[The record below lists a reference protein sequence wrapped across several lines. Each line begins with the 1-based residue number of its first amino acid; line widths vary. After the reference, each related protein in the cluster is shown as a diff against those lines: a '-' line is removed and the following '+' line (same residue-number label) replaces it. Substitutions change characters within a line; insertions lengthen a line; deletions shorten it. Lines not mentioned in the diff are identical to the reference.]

1 MFFKKKKKN
10 EESSSEDTNSTQ
22 EVTETASTNKDGEDT
37 AMSENTNVEETAATE
52 TEATSA
58 TDTENLTVPAEEL
71 EILNRYR
78 VAGEDCI
85 KELGNMEIRKARI
98 IASYGQLE
106 QASQQKL
113 MQIGKDLG
121 IAEGTGW
128 SVNPD
133 GSVVINSVATADESE

>member
-1 MFFKKKKKN
+1 
-10 EESSSEDTNSTQ
+10 
-22 EVTETASTNKDGEDT
+22 
-37 AMSENTNVEETAATE
+37 
-52 TEATSA
+52 
-58 TDTENLTVPAEEL
+58 
-71 EILNRYR
+71 
-78 VAGEDCI
+78 
-85 KELGNMEIRKARI
+85 MEIRKARI

-133 GSVVINSVATADESE
+133 GSVTINTVPTAEDTE

>member
-58 TDTENLTVPAEEL
+58 TDPENLTVPAEEL